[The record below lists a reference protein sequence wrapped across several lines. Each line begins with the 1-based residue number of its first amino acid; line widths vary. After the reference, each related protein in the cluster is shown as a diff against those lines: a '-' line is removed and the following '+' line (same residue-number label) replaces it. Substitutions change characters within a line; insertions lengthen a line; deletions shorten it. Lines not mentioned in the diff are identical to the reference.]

1 MLGSGEFQQWVSKE
15 KQTLFC
21 PGIPGAGK
29 TIMSSIVVDHLTTKF
44 PNNDVSIE
52 YIYCNYQPRK
62 EQKLEDILLS
72 LLKKLAQG
80 QPTISPDIKSLYE
93 RHQTR
98 GNRPQLDEITKT
110 LHSTARKYSRVF
122 AIIDALDEYHN
133 TNNQGT
139 DELISELFRF
149 QEQAQ
154 NINLFLT
161 SRPIPQ
167 IMSKFERCTS
177 KEIRAQDDDILSYI
191 NGQIPKLLPLNGVKK
206 PEVQDTIR
214 KKIMKAADG
223 MFLLARLHM
232 DSLRSQLTVGH
243 IKRVLQNLPQGQQRL
258 GETYKKAMDRIEA
271 QEEANRTLAKRLL
284 SWLTYARTA
293 LSPDAVA
300 HALAVDWGMVEMDDD
315 FNDFIPDVE
324 TLGSICAGL
333 VIVDKH
339 SNPIRL
345 VHYTTQEFL
354 KSQLPNAER
363 KIAVTCVTYLSFNRF
378 AAGLCSIPEKFNIR
392 LKENP
397 LYEYAA

>member
-1 MLGSGEFQQWVSKE
+1 M
-15 KQTLFC
+15 
-21 PGIPGAGK
+21 
-29 TIMSSIVVDHLTTKF
+29 
-44 PNNDVSIE
+44 
-52 YIYCNYQPRK
+52 
-62 EQKLEDILLS
+62 
-72 LLKKLAQG
+72 
-80 QPTISPDIKSLYE
+80 
-93 RHQTR
+93 
-98 GNRPQLDEITKT
+98 
-110 LHSTARKYSRVF
+110 
-122 AIIDALDEYHN
+122 
-133 TNNQGT
+133 
-139 DELISELFRF
+139 
-149 QEQAQ
+149 
-154 NINLFLT
+154 
-161 SRPIPQ
+161 
-167 IMSKFERCTS
+167 
-177 KEIRAQDDDILSYI
+177 
-191 NGQIPKLLPLNGVKK
+191 
-206 PEVQDTIR
+206 
-214 KKIMKAADG
+214 
-223 MFLLARLHM
+223 
-232 DSLRSQLTVGH
+232 GH